1 MLQPSGNATGFKGVF
16 FDSGNK
22 SNEHRPYRAQVKRG
36 GKHMS
41 LGSFTTAEEAALCY
55 ARDIAANGAP
65 GPSGVHVSSGRAAL
79 APAPLATEEEPRQAV
94 RRSVLHRMPS
104 KPAGDAFV
112 RHDEAAECAA
122 QGAEEEAAGV
132 MVLVAEAVDA
142 RDADDDCM
150 MADVVRATEWLQP
163 VATFAKANEDDE
175 PLCPICCEAFTDT
188 AWGRTPCG
196 HAFHKTCLREWTQA
210 YANTHCPEC
219 RSGLSRSWRRTFTP
233 EEGACLA

>member
-1 MLQPSGNATGFKGVF
+1 M
-16 FDSGNK
+16 
-22 SNEHRPYRAQVKRG
+22 
-36 GKHMS
+36 
-41 LGSFTTAEEAALCY
+41 
-55 ARDIAANGAP
+55 
-65 GPSGVHVSSGRAAL
+65 
-79 APAPLATEEEPRQAV
+79 

-150 MADVVRATEWLQP
+150 MADVVRATDWLEP

-175 PLCPICCEAFTDT
+175 PLMPDLLRGVHGHGVGADAVRPRVPQDLPARVDASVCQYALPRMSLRSEPLVAAYFHAGRGGVFGMIRKSSVFDLRKYSVPVQYICLCLSPLCPQLF
-188 AWGRTPCG
+188 P
-196 HAFHKTCLREWTQA
+196 
-210 YANTHCPEC
+210 
-219 RSGLSRSWRRTFTP
+219 
-233 EEGACLA
+233 